1 MKTASR
7 QSRLYPGYSLGEML
21 AALVIGA
28 MVLTAVLGIYGRA
41 NRAADAVLGKIESPM
56 LCTEVLQLI
65 AEDLDRVMGAADA
78 SIVIQNGFD
87 NGFARAQLI
96 LRRTFHDAE
105 NKEQTLDEIIWR
117 AGYDYE
123 SGVPG
128 LVVYRSYDGIAL
140 EDKLL
145 EQKRRTWEKNYP
157 FVPICRGVTFFRIEV
172 TNGDDLIDKWSTPA
186 LPPGVRVSLS
196 FAPPY
201 ETVRGTLD
209 VADSDKVSRTIA
221 VDRTRRVSFA
231 VSSESGRE
239 GTDSDTNDDVQSPP
253 QPRR

>member
-28 MVLTAVLGIYGRA
+28 MVLTAILGIYGRA
-41 NRAADAVLGKIESPM
+41 DRAADAVLRKIESPM
-56 LCTEVLQLI
+56 LGTEVLQLI
-65 AEDLDRVMGAADA
+65 AEDLDRLMGAADA
-78 SIVIQNGFD
+78 RIIIQNGFD
-87 NGFARAQLI
+87 NGYARAQLV
-96 LRRTFHDAE
+96 LRRTFHDAA

-123 SGVPG
+123 SGVAG
-128 LVVYRSYDGIAL
+128 LVIYRSYSGIAL

-145 EQKRRTWEKNYP
+145 DQKRQTWEENYS

-172 TNGDDLIDKWSTPA
+172 PDGDDYVDRWSAPS
-186 LPPGVRVSLS
+186 LPPGMRVSLS
-196 FAPPY
+196 FASPY
-201 ETVRGTLD
+201 ETIRGTLD
-209 VADSDKVSRTIA
+209 VAESEKFYRTIA
-221 VDRTRRVSFA
+221 IDRTRSIQFTVP
-231 VSSESGRE
+231 SGSGSE
-239 GTDSDTNDDVQSPP
+239 GTESDTNDVPSPP

>member
-41 NRAADAVLGKIESPM
+41 NRAADAVLRKIESPM
-56 LCTEVLQLI
+56 LGTEVLQLM
-65 AEDLDRVMGAADA
+65 AEDLDRVMEATNA

-96 LRRTFHDAE
+96 LRRTFHDAA
-105 NKEQTLDEIIWR
+105 NKEQTLDEIIWQ

-123 SGVPG
+123 SGVAG
-128 LVVYRSYDGIAL
+128 LVIYRSYSGIAL

-145 EQKRRTWEKNYP
+145 DQKRRTSEKNYS

-172 TNGDDLIDKWSTPA
+172 TNGDDHVDRWSVPS
-186 LPPGVRVSLS
+186 LPPGIRVSLS

-209 VADSDKVSRTIA
+209 VADSEKVSRTIA
-221 VDRTRRVSFA
+221 IDRTRIIRFA
-231 VSSESGRE
+231 VPSESGEE
-239 GTDSDTNDDVQSPP
+239 GTDSDRNDVQSPQ